1 MMKQVKTKLLVG
13 LLVAGAAFVQAQPTP
28 ADDPTGIIKKPI
40 PERLVVVTFDDGCAS
55 HATIAAPI
63 LKKHGFGG
71 TFMSRMPTC
80 SVSARTGI

>member
-1 MMKQVKTKLLVG
+1 MTKQTKAKLICALLI
-13 LLVAGAAFVQAQPTP
+13 AGAASGPAAPAP

-63 LKKHGFGG
+63 LKKHGFGL
-71 TFMSRMPTC
+71 SL
-80 SVSARTGI
+80 IHI